1 VDLLFLEAFT
11 CLERADVIPWIE
23 YSREVLSLAFTFHR
37 YHIIAGINRLIEEP
51 YRPVFSTEILSLR
64 KGIELE
70 FYIGR
75 ECVEKIDNIVVIAEG
90 LMNMLMAR
98 QVINRTTV
106 GLARLVAFLQRS
118 LGAET
123 SIMSPRALM
132 RILNE
137 LYTHVMTAVE
147 LLTPSEESTQTM

>member
-1 VDLLFLEAFT
+1 MDLAFVEAFT
-11 CLERADVIPWIE
+11 CLDRADVIPWID
-23 YSREVLSLAFTFHR
+23 YAREVLSLAFTYHR
-37 YHIIAGINRLIEEP
+37 YHIVAGINRIIEEP
-51 YRPVFSTEILSLR
+51 YRPVFGPEVLSLR

-75 ECVEKIDNIVVIAEG
+75 ECVEKINNIVVLAES
-90 LMNMLMAR
+90 LMNMLMVR
-98 QVINRTTV
+98 QVVNRTTI
-106 GLARLVAFLQRS
+106 GIARLVAFLQRS

-123 SIMSPRALM
+123 SIVSPSTLK

-147 LLTPSEESTQTM
+147 ILTPASSE